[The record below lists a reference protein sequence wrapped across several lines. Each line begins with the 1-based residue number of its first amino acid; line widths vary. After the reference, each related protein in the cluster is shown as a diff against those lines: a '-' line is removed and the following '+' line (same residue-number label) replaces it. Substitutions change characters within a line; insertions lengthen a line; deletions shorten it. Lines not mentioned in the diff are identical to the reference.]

1 MKRLLNLLFFFS
13 LFHLI
18 SCSEKYETISG
29 DLSVFATPS
38 SSTRTVG
45 QETKIK
51 VFTNEGEE
59 VTDEAIIIVEG
70 NPINGNTFVKQEKGS
85 YEVNAQYAGIS
96 TPSFMV
102 EYQEEGEVN
111 FRKRI
116 LIEDYTGTWCGW
128 CPRVSHAMKLV
139 KNISDD
145 IVFIA
150 IHRAPTGT
158 SDPYNYTLAEPLE
171 QMINTPGYPKG
182 FINRIHQWEFPEPY
196 NLDQVIEFRKGSNP
210 KLGLALKA
218 KNNGNILDV
227 EVKAM
232 FANDFSNLKVV
243 VQLLED
249 GLIWPQVN
257 YTEFYDGQNP
267 IQNYQHDYTLRK
279 TLTPILGKEIPSNE
293 TVNGN
298 VWISNYSTEIPE
310 NIQNPN
316 LLNFVAFIVDENNE
330 AINVRRVEI
339 GETQE
344 FEFD

>member
-1 MKRLLNLLFFFS
+1 MKRLLNLILLFN
-13 LFHLI
+13 LI
-18 SCSEKYETISG
+18 FLGSCSEKYETISG
-29 DLSVFATPS
+29 DLSIFATPS

-45 QETKIK
+45 QETKVR

-59 VTDEAIIIVEG
+59 VTEEAIVLIEG
-70 NPINGNTFVKQEKGS
+70 AAINGNTFVKEETGS
-85 YEVNAQYAGIS
+85 YEITAQYAGIY
-96 TPSFMV
+96 TPSFIV
-102 EYQEEGEVN
+102 EYKDEGEIN

-182 FINRIHQWEFPEPY
+182 FINRIHQWEFPEPF
-196 NLDQVIEFRKGSNP
+196 NLDQVIQFRKGENP
-210 KLGLALKA
+210 KLGLSLNVE
-218 KNNGNILDV
+218 KNENQLEL
-227 EVKAM
+227 EVSVM
-232 FANDFSNLKVV
+232 FAKDFSDLKIV

-257 YTEFYDGQNP
+257 YTEFYNGQNP
-267 IQNYQHDYTLRK
+267 IENYQHDYTLRK
-279 TLTPILGKEIPSNE
+279 TLTHILGDDIPSNE
-293 TVNGN
+293 TIADN
-298 VWISNYSTEIPE
+298 VWISNYTTEIPQ
-310 NIQNPN
+310 NIQDPN
-316 LLNFVAFIVDENNE
+316 QLNFVAFIVNENDEVV
-330 AINVRRVEI
+330 NVRRVEI
-339 GETQE
+339 DENQE